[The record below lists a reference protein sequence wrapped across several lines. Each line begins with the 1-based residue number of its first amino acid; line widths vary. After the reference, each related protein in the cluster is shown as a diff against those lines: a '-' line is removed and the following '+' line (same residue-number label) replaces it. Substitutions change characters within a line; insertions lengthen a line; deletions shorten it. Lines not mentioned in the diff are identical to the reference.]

1 MAKHTELST
10 ERLLLAPF
18 RLFSITTRGDL
29 TMVLRQR
36 RLEDR
41 LSRLQDQG

>member
-1 MAKHTELST
+1 MTKHTELST